1 MGYSAEV
8 LDDRHATILVCE
20 DEESIRQIL
29 RAQLTAR
36 AYYYCEAT
44 TGNEVLRAVPVL
56 RPDAILLDLG
66 LPDMDGIEVIKSI
79 RLSTRIPIMVLSVRA
94 GTSEKIAALDAGADD
109 YLSKPWQAADLDERI
124 RSMLFRT
131 SFHDA
136 VFQARDLVVDLNR
149 RTVQIGKKEIQ
160 ITATE
165 YDLLKVL
172 VLNAGRLLTQ
182 GWLTHEL
189 WGEMQD
195 DESLRLLRTTISTL
209 REKLEANS
217 VRSRHIAVEPG
228 VGYRLRTEP

>member
-1 MGYSAEV
+1 
-8 LDDRHATILVCE
+8 
-20 DEESIRQIL
+20 
-29 RAQLTAR
+29 LTAR

-66 LPDMDGIEVIKSI
+66 LPDMDGIEVIKRI
-79 RLSTRIPIMVLSVRA
+79 RLSTRTPIMVLSVRV
-94 GTSEKIAALDAGADD
+94 GTSEKITALDVGADD
-109 YLSKPWQAADLDERI
+109 YLTKPWQAADLDERI

-131 SFHDA
+131 SFQGP

-182 GWLTHEL
+182 GQLTHEL

-195 DESLRLLRTTISTL
+195 DE
-209 REKLEANS
+209 
-217 VRSRHIAVEPG
+217 P
-228 VGYRLRTEP
+228 